1 MIGMRFRTVYGGLIL
16 AGIAGLILLDQFL
29 FSQSRPLGSFL
40 LTLLAALAWG
50 EFARMSGIR
59 GAGSKASRALDS
71 LGLSA
76 VVYFFV
82 VAFLSERGLLSRGGD
97 LWPILGIM
105 LLILLAFTIVLIR
118 SEFERYYISLLET
131 VMAAVVLGLLFSYVL
146 RIYHL
151 PGWKG
156 PVLGAI
162 FLGGV
167 KGNDTA
173 AYYVGKA
180 WGRRHIL
187 KVSPRKT
194 LEGCLGAVFFSSV
207 YFVIAAGVVEW
218 LRPKSLFP
226 WWGGMLFGMMISL
239 VSQIGDLAES
249 LIKRVYQVKDSGSL
263 LPEFGG
269 VLDMIDSL
277 LFTGFFF
284 WAGVQM
290 ARQGG

>member
-1 MIGMRFRTVYGGLIL
+1 MSGMRFRTVYGSLIL
-16 AGIAGLILLDQFL
+16 CGIALLIVLDQVL
-29 FSQSRPLGSFL
+29 FNQSRPLGSSL
-40 LTLLAALAWG
+40 LAVLAALAWG

-59 GAGSKASRALDS
+59 GAGPKASRALDF
-71 LGLSA
+71 LGLSSVA
-76 VVYFFV
+76 YFFA
-82 VAFLSERGLLSRGGD
+82 VAFLSERGLLSGTGEP
-97 LWPILGIM
+97 WMVLGIT
-105 LLILLAFTIVLIR
+105 LLVLCAFSIVILR
-118 SEFERYYISLLET
+118 PEFERYYLSLLET
-131 VMAAVVLGLLFSYVL
+131 VVAAVILGLLFSYVL
-146 RIYHL
+146 RIYHF
-151 PGWKG
+151 PGWRG

-162 FLGGV
+162 FIAGV

-180 WGRRHIL
+180 WGRRSLL

-194 LEGCLGAVFFSSV
+194 LEGSLGALVFSSV
-207 YFVIAAGVVEW
+207 YFMAAAGIVEW
-218 LRPKSLFP
+218 FRPKSLFP